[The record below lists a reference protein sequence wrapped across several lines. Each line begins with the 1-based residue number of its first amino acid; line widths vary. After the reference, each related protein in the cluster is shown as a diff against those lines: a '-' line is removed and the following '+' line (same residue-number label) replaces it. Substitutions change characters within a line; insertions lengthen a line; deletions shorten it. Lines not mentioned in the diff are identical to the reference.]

1 MSAKIIS
8 FPTLAEEPK
17 EEIEIPVVADCKKG
31 FTSIPNAL
39 LDALCHVDLTG
50 RQTRVLMTIIRK
62 TYGFQKKVDRIT
74 STQVAKLMNYS
85 GALTHIRKDI
95 RTLKKRKILVE
106 VDGKVGPNPV
116 ISEWFFDKE
125 DLNETAQKQSV
136 KGPNLT
142 PERTK
147 NELFSEP
154 NRSPQKK
161 INKTKEN
168 IKNNTVENLD
178 RVCEESIQYLNFK
191 ACKNFHGTQAN
202 LSMVSNLLEEG
213 FTPSDIRKVID
224 RQTVMWLKDPKR
236 NQYLRPKTLFNPVN
250 FEGYL
255 NAEEDTIQ
263 QATPPQTKS
272 LDLVEHRHMISQALD
287 DVYNTDW

>member
-116 ISEWFFDKE
+116 ISEWF
-125 DLNETAQKQSV
+125 
-136 KGPNLT
+136 LT
-142 PERTK
+142 KRT
-147 NELFSEP
+147 
-154 NRSPQKK
+154 
-161 INKTKEN
+161 
-168 IKNNTVENLD
+168 
-178 RVCEESIQYLNFK
+178 
-191 ACKNFHGTQAN
+191 
-202 LSMVSNLLEEG
+202 
-213 FTPSDIRKVID
+213 
-224 RQTVMWLKDPKR
+224 
-236 NQYLRPKTLFNPVN
+236 
-250 FEGYL
+250 
-255 NAEEDTIQ
+255 
-263 QATPPQTKS
+263 
-272 LDLVEHRHMISQALD
+272 
-287 DVYNTDW
+287 